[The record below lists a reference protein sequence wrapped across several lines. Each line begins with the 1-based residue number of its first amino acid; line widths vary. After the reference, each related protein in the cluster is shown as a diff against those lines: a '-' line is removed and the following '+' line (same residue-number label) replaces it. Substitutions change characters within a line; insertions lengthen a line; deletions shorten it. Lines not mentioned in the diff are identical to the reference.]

1 MEPNSTTENRIKEAA
16 RKIFIKKGLAGARM
30 QEIADE
36 AKINKAMLHYYY
48 RNKEQLFKKIFEE
61 VAAEF
66 VPKIFSILGEDRP
79 LEVKVQDF
87 VSHYLDMLTRN
98 PFLPLFL
105 LSELRSQPEFFENAV
120 GIKRSGILEKL
131 AIQLKSEAKSGH
143 IKPISP
149 ANFMANLMS
158 LSIFPFLAQPM
169 LQLIFSMNTQ
179 EFNNF
184 IEERKQLIPQ
194 FIMSSLKT

>member
-1 MEPNSTTENRIKEAA
+1 MESNSTTENRIKEAA

-66 VPKIFSILGEDRP
+66 VPNIFSILGEDRP

-131 AIQLKSEAKSGH
+131 AVQLKAEAKAGH

-179 EFNNF
+179 EFKNF

>member
-98 PFLPLFL
+98 PFLPLFV

-131 AIQLKSEAKSGH
+131 AVQLKAEAKAGH

-179 EFNNF
+179 EFKNF